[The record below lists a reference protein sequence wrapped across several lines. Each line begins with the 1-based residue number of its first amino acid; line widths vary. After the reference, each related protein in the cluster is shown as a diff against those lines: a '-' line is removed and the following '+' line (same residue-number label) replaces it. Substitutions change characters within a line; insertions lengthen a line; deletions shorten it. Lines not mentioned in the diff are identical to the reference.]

1 MADGQGVTVT
11 GLGLVLPTGVGLPA
25 ADPVFAGRSAVRHL
39 NGMVNL
45 AGAIGAPVSGFVPLA
60 GTEGH
65 DRAVQMAA
73 AAADEAWHGARLDA
87 ARPASDRVA
96 VLVSLSKGGVFALTR
111 WAEEVGPMSP
121 TRARRVSAPA
131 GPSRDRKIAGFS
143 IRDQGCAADRTYP
156 PSYDGGSGVRG
167 GYGDPPR
174 SSSGLAGFYGREI
187 ALADPAAAGRLL
199 ARRFGLTGPIVTPVT
214 ACASGGHAVAWASG
228 LIRRGTVDAAL
239 VGAAEASLHPLVLGG
254 YRRMGILAEAGD
266 DPAAAVRPFSAT
278 RRGFAVGEGAGVL
291 VLESSASADRR
302 GVRPLAR
309 IAGWATGCHAAGL
322 TDVEAGGEALGRLI
336 RDALARAA
344 VPPEAVDYV
353 HAHGTATRA
362 NDLAEA
368 KAIRAALGRAAEGVS
383 VSSTKGSHG
392 HLLGAAAAVEA
403 VLTVLAI
410 GRSLVPPTVNLT
422 DPDPAIG
429 LDCTP
434 LRGRARRLR
443 QAVKIATGFGGQMVA
458 IVLSAPGGEDA

>member
-11 GLGLVLPTGVGLPA
+11 GAGLVLPTGVGLPA

-39 NGMVNL
+39 NGTVDL
-45 AGAIGAPVSGFVPLA
+45 AGAIGAPVSGFVPPA

-87 ARPASDRVA
+87 VRPASDRVA
-96 VLVSLSKGGVFALTR
+96 VLVSLSKGGVFALAR
-111 WAEEVGPMSP
+111 WAEEGGAALPQI
-121 TRARRVSAPA
+121 AR
-131 GPSRDRKIAGFS
+131 
-143 IRDQGCAADRTYP
+143 
-156 PSYDGGSGVRG
+156 
-167 GYGDPPR
+167 
-174 SSSGLAGFYGREI
+174 
-187 ALADPAAAGRLL
+187 ADPAAAGRLL
-199 ARRFGLTGPIVTPVT
+199 AGRFGLTGPVVTPVT
-214 ACASGGHAVAWASG
+214 ACASGGHALAWAAG

-254 YRRMGILAEAGD
+254 YRRMGVLAEPGD

-291 VLESSASADRR
+291 VLESSASAARR
-302 GVRPLAR
+302 GVRPLAH
-309 IAGWATGCHAAGL
+309 IAGWAAGCHAAGL
-322 TDVEAGGEALGRLI
+322 TDVEVGGETLGRLI

-368 KAIRAALGRAAEGVS
+368 RAIHAALGRAAEGVS

-392 HLLGAAAAVEA
+392 HLLGAAAAVET

-434 LRGRARRLR
+434 LRARARRLR
-443 QAVKIATGFGGQMVA
+443 QAVKIAAGFGGQMVA
-458 IVLSAPGGEDA
+458 IVLSAPRGEDA